1 MPFPTWLAGQRITA
15 DALQE
20 MMPLRADKTVTSTY
34 NNTTVTPDPELFLNL
49 PAAGTYRVELHSFF
63 ALNTDN
69 ACDVRVGFSYSSG
82 NWNFGAIGA
91 TGAITTGSNFAGEW
105 LARTDA
111 PTNQFITVG
120 LSSTQ
125 SLHSVYKGTFR
136 ANSAQTLFAGY
147 AQNVASAQVV
157 SVIDGSYMTAWRV
170 A

>member
-1 MPFPTWLAGQRITA
+1 VPFPTWLAGQRITA
-15 DALQE
+15 QALQE
-20 MMPLRADKTVTSTY
+20 MMPLRADKTVTSTFTG
-34 NNTTVTPDPELFLNL
+34 TTVTNDPELFLNL
-49 PAAGTYRVELHSFF
+49 PSAGTYRVELQVFF

-69 ACDVRVGFSYSSG
+69 ACDVRVGFGYTSG

-91 TGAITTGSNFAGEW
+91 NGSITTGSTFAGEW

-111 PTNQFITVG
+111 PTAQFIALG

-125 SLHSVYKGTFR
+125 SLHAVYKGTFR
-136 ANSAQTLFAGY
+136 ANSAQSLTAMF

>member
-34 NNTTVTPDPELFLNL
+34 TNATVTNDPELFLNL

-69 ACDVRVGFSYSSG
+69 ACDVRVGFGYTSG
-82 NWNFGAIGA
+82 NWNFGAIGSNS
-91 TGAITTGSNFAGEW
+91 GITTGSTFAGEW

-111 PTNQFITVG
+111 PTGQFITVG

-125 SLHSVYKGTFR
+125 ALHAYYKGVFR
-136 ANSAQTLFAGY
+136 ANSAQTLFAMY